1 MFPKTKTEISVETTT
16 TASRGQRFGE
26 KEALEMAVEFTAHN
40 IRLDD
45 GTLTKPDYGY
55 SMEAYPWFVSAR
67 RILQTVFPG
76 DKKHLRLADL
86 GCLEGG
92 YAVEFARMG
101 FQVLG
106 IEVRDANMA
115 ACNYV
120 KSKTSL
126 PNLIFVKDNAWNIG
140 NHGMFNVVFCCGL
153 LYHLDRPKKF
163 LETLSSVTT
172 KLMILQTNFSTDTLI
187 ARFLAEV
194 KSSPRLMSLL
204 PTLGKRVLA
213 KATKGRTGKF
223 RLSRLSEN
231 EGLAGRWQTEFA
243 DDESF
248 NKRETSKWGS
258 WDNRRSFLIQREYL
272 LQAIQDVGFDCVMEQ
287 FDSLGPNIAESMLRG
302 YYRTHRRGTFVG
314 IKTQTIPEIS
324 IAG

>member
-1 MFPKTKTEISVETTT
+1 MVC
-16 TASRGQRFGE
+16 
-26 KEALEMAVEFTAHN
+26 EMAVEFTSHN

-67 RILQTVFPG
+67 RILETVFPG

-106 IEVRDANMA
+106 IEVRDANIA

-126 PNLIFVKDNAWNIG
+126 PNLLFVKDDAWNLR
-140 NHGMFNVVFCCGL
+140 NHGMFDVIFCCGL

-163 LETLSSVTT
+163 LETLSCVTT
-172 KLMILQTNFSTDTLI
+172 KIVILQTHFSTDTLV
-187 ARFLAEV
+187 ARCLAEV
-194 KSSPRLMSLL
+194 DFSPRLMSRL
-204 PTLGKRVLA
+204 PTLGKKVLA
-213 KATKGRTGKF
+213 NVTKGRTGRF

-231 EGLAGRWQTEFA
+231 EGLLGRWQTEFA

-248 NKRETSKWGS
+248 NKRETAKWGS

-272 LQAIQDVGFDCVMEQ
+272 LQAIQDVGFDLVMEQ
-287 FDSLGPNIAESMLRG
+287 FDSSGPNIAESMLRG

-314 IKTQTIPEIS
+314 IKTQNIPEIS
-324 IAG
+324 LAG